1 MFEENDFTFK
11 YLATGSV
18 SCANLFNSISFV
30 LDCFYQPINGEIL
43 VKSSVHYILDE
54 LPV

>member
-11 YLATGSV
+11 YLATG
-18 SCANLFNSISFV
+18 ANLFNSVSFV

>member
-11 YLATGSV
+11 YLATGNV
-18 SCANLFNSISFV
+18 SCANLFNSVSFV